1 MDETN
6 SARFR
11 SALIDLEV
19 PLIRQVIRPT
29 EEELAI
35 NPNAR
40 SRTTGRVVPEFIKG
54 PSHIW
59 KIVKDYHQSNNEAS
73 LYLIQSKLNN
83 FQQDYKTLI
92 TAHIDAFTELKNEFV
107 NRGGHVDEA
116 HLGRVL
122 LHSLDN
128 SHQAEVKYILNHLK
142 PITSRNVIKSLK
154 TYEDNNLR
162 ACTIPGGIPGFRTD
176 LNFFFEIRRFQI
188 LCTTDAK

>member
-1 MDETN
+1 MADNPQTEQQRIRAIQDA
-6 SARFR
+6 SAAMASKRGGLVLGAEQAHAIGISAALNKLKGIENLTDRNFISFR

-92 TAHIDAFTELKNEFV
+92 TAHIDAFTELKNKFV

-116 HLGRVL
+116 HLG
-122 LHSLDN
+122 
-128 SHQAEVKYILNHLK
+128 
-142 PITSRNVIKSLK
+142 
-154 TYEDNNLR
+154 
-162 ACTIPGGIPGFRTD
+162 
-176 LNFFFEIRRFQI
+176 
-188 LCTTDAK
+188 